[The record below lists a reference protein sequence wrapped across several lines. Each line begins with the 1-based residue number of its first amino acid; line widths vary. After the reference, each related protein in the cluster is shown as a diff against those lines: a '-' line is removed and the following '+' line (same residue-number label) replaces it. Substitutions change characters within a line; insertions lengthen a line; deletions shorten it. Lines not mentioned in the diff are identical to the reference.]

1 MNSEKNAHTHTHS
14 VFLMFNVLRRNWIFF
29 LIYISID
36 RFKNVEIEIQSMHI
50 INCPDL
56 IACCSNNDDDD
67 DGKKLDYR
75 LINKLI
81 RV

>member
-1 MNSEKNAHTHTHS
+1 MNSEKNAHTHT
-14 VFLMFNVLRRNWIFF
+14 VFSWSLMFWEETEFFF